1 MTEIVAARPAAAA
14 PATTVPPA
22 TGTPDA
28 SGTGVGPRAP
38 LPAPEVA
45 GSGTAARPAVRLRW
59 GLRLVLHRP
68 GLLVAV
74 LWLVAVAAAALAPQ
88 LLASG
93 DPLAAHPDD
102 RLTGPSAAHWFG
114 TDQLGRDLY
123 TRVVHGTGTT
133 LHAALL
139 AIAVG
144 LVGGTVVGLLA
155 GFVGGAVDAVLM
167 RTADV
172 LLAVPGLLLSL
183 AVVTAL
189 GFGTTNV
196 ALAVGATSI
205 ATVARILRSE
215 VLRVRTSAYVEAAR
229 AGGSRWWRV
238 LGVHVL
244 PNSLG
249 PVLVLGALELGT
261 AILAV
266 SSLSFLGY
274 GAQPP
279 QPEWGSLVA
288 AGRDYLAGQWW
299 LTTLPGLVIALT
311 VLAGNRLARAL
322 DTEGNPQ

>member
-1 MTEIVAARPAAAA
+1 MTDLTTTLA
-14 PATTVPPA
+14 PAYPA
-22 TGTPDA
+22 GLPEGAPTDVDA
-28 SGTGVGPRAP
+28 VGPAAP
-38 LPAPEVA
+38 LPADD
-45 GSGTAARPAVRLRW
+45 AARPSRLRYAA
-59 GLRLVLHRP
+59 GFVARRP
-68 GLLVAV
+68 GLVVAV
-74 LWLVAVAAAALAPQ
+74 GWLVVVLLAALVPS

-93 DPLAAHPDD
+93 DPLDGVPADK
-102 RLTGPSAAHWFG
+102 LTGPSAQHWFG

-139 AIAVG
+139 AIAIG
-144 LVGGTVVGLLA
+144 LVVGSVLGLLA
-155 GFVGGAVDAVLM
+155 GFVGGALDAVLM
-167 RTADV
+167 RFADV
-172 LLAVPGLLLSL
+172 LLAIPGILLSL

-189 GFGTTNV
+189 GFGTVNV
-196 ALAVGATSI
+196 AIAVGTTS
-205 ATVARILRSE
+205 VASVSRILRSE

-238 LGVHVL
+238 LLVHVL
-244 PNSLG
+244 PNSVG
-249 PVLVLGALELGT
+249 PVLVLAALELGT

-288 AGRDYLAGQWW
+288 GGRDYLAGQWW
-299 LTTLPGLVIALT
+299 LTTLPGIVIALT

-322 DTEGNPQ
+322 DSEGNPS

>member
-1 MTEIVAARPAAAA
+1 MTDLTTALAPGRPDGPLTEDRADALVDLVVTPRTDAA
-14 PATTVPPA
+14 PAPV
-22 TGTPDA
+22 DA
-28 SGTGVGPRAP
+28 AHGR
-38 LPAPEVA
+38 
-45 GSGTAARPAVRLRW
+45 AARLRYAARHLVR
-59 GLRLVLHRP
+59 RP
-68 GLLVAV
+68 GLVVAV
-74 LWLVAVAAAALAPQ
+74 LWLVAVLVAAVAPSV
-88 LLASG
+88 LASG
-93 DPLAAHPDD
+93 DPLAGVPAEK
-102 RLTGPSAAHWFG
+102 LTGPSAQHWFG

-139 AIAVG
+139 AIAIG
-144 LVGGTVVGLLA
+144 LVVGSVLGLLA

-167 RTADV
+167 RVADV
-172 LLAVPGLLLSL
+172 LLAIPGLLLSL

-196 ALAVGATSI
+196 AIAVGATS
-205 ATVARILRSE
+205 VASVSRILRSE

-238 LGVHVL
+238 LLVHVL
-244 PNSLG
+244 PNSVG
-249 PVLVLGALELGT
+249 PVLVLAALELGT

-288 AGRDYLAGQWW
+288 GGRDYLGGQWW
-299 LTTLPGLVIALT
+299 LTTLPGIVIALT

-322 DTEGNPQ
+322 DTEGTPS

>member
-1 MTEIVAARPAAAA
+1 MTDLTTLAPESAGPATHDRATELVDLVVTPPDGARHADADVAPRAARLRY
-14 PATTVPPA
+14 VL
-22 TGTPDA
+22 
-28 SGTGVGPRAP
+28 RH
-38 LPAPEVA
+38 L
-45 GSGTAARPAVRLRW
+45 AR
-59 GLRLVLHRP
+59 RP
-68 GLLVAV
+68 GLVVAVVWLVTVLVA
-74 LWLVAVAAAALAPQ
+74 AVVPSVV
-88 LLASG
+88 ASG
-93 DPLAAHPDD
+93 DPLAGVPADK
-102 RLTGPSAAHWFG
+102 LTGPSAQHWFG

-139 AIAVG
+139 AIAIG
-144 LVGGTVVGLLA
+144 LVVGSVLGLLA

-167 RTADV
+167 RFADV
-172 LLAVPGLLLSL
+172 LLAIPGLLLSL

-189 GFGTTNV
+189 GFGTVNV
-196 ALAVGATSI
+196 AIAVGTTS
-205 ATVARILRSE
+205 VASVSRILRSE

-238 LGVHVL
+238 LLVHVL
-244 PNSLG
+244 PNSVG
-249 PVLVLGALELGT
+249 PVLVLAALELGT

-288 AGRDYLAGQWW
+288 GGRDYLAGQWW
-299 LTTLPGLVIALT
+299 LTTLPGVVIALT

-322 DTEGNPQ
+322 DAEGNPS